1 MKTNI
6 LSNMNSFAKRAMM
19 VIAVVMMA
27 SSAWGRMGSPYT
39 CTFTTWMTESSNQV
53 TVGDITWTISRTT
66 GKGSPTTTFGN
77 QNSQTAMKFGA
88 GSSNYYSSI
97 SLSTSDFSTYNITK
111 VVLYISANTNSTKS
125 ITVTQGAT
133 TIGTQSQSFSGSNWV
148 TNSTYNTNS
157 GSGGNLTI
165 AISSDATATFIHSIE
180 VTYSGGSKYTVTF
193 SAEGGTCATS
203 TLTEGSVDGGVLL
216 PSASPSAACS
226 SEGWTFA
233 GWKRTSAQTETTS
246 IPTLY
251 AAGTQYY
258 PRSSETLY
266 AVYKLGDVYSIDFE
280 SASSAYTAWTFT
292 KMTSQQSASIPTH
305 SGDYYGT
312 TGGNGTASIATN
324 STVSPKRIRYY
335 VSKQTTNITT
345 SSWQV
350 QTKTA
355 EGSWTNRGDAED
367 ATSMAVGEW
376 VEVEVDLSSYSDV
389 YVQISYSGSTAVRN
403 IDDVTLSCATYNSN
417 PSCCDK
423 LVELSKGTQTNATIS
438 SISPSTVATCSSTA
452 ADRNVTITVAAAT
465 GYEFT
470 SSARLT
476 YSGDG
481 TATYQSG
488 PTGSGPYT
496 FVYQFAKNDNG
507 DGTFSV
513 TSATPQTYTI
523 TYKDQ
528 GDEDFTGTQ
537 AGAPTTHTYGTATTL
552 KIPTKYGHTF
562 GGWFTAADCASGA
575 VGTSSSATLGA
586 TDYTANITLYAKWT
600 EKSLTNYR
608 TSCCTDPELSFL
620 DENGDP
626 TTTYTIVREDL
637 ASASAAVEI
646 DCDFGSLN
654 TSSEFTWYSTS
665 RAAKTFPETGATSR
679 TTPSSQL
686 SYMTIDMSNK
696 TITASQTGIYTI
708 TIKQAGATI
717 SETVYCDAEAEVVVT
732 VKTVDKFI
740 DAVNGNFSGEAQRLE
755 DVGGGILLPT
765 EATFSINDA
774 CHLTT
779 RRLLGWI
786 KASDLNSY
794 RTSGRV
800 DYIDDLKT
808 GDPATNKVIAPGTR
822 VEATGVTWYAV
833 WGEEVTP

>member
-1 MKTNI
+1 M
-6 LSNMNSFAKRAMM
+6 A
-19 VIAVVMMA
+19 IAVVLMA
-27 SSAWGRMGSPYT
+27 SSVWGLTSSDISSTAATTITDGGLYVIGTSSSANLLNGEWHNSNWGYCTNTVGDAVVFTAHGSTSSFYLTSSVCGTIVAATSNFPIYNNGTSENLSLGGSGQIQNKASSSYILRFNVTGARWYSSSTGSVMYLYPVTLPARTVTYNAGSGT
-39 CTFTTWMTESSNQV
+39 CKTSDTESS
-53 TVGDITWTISRTT
+53 G
-66 GKGSPTTTFGN
+66 
-77 QNSQTAMKFGA
+77 
-88 GSSNYYSSI
+88 
-97 SLSTSDFSTYNITK
+97 
-111 VVLYISANTNSTKS
+111 
-125 ITVTQGAT
+125 
-133 TIGTQSQSFSGSNWV
+133 
-148 TNSTYNTNS
+148 
-157 GSGGNLTI
+157 GSGITL
-165 AISSDATATFIHSIE
+165 AAATPSPACA
-180 VTYSGGSKYTVTF
+180 
-193 SAEGGTCATS
+193 AEGW
-203 TLTEGSVDGGVLL
+203 V
-216 PSASPSAACS
+216 
-226 SEGWTFA
+226 FA
-233 GWKRTSAQTETTS
+233 GWKQTSAQTETTL
-246 IPTLY
+246 IPTMY
-251 AAGTQYY
+251 AAGSKYY
-258 PRSSETLY
+258 PTANETLY
-266 AVYKLGDVYSIDFE
+266 AVYRLGTVYTIDFE
-280 SASSAYTAWTFT
+280 STLDSYSDWSFNQINS
-292 KMTSQQSASIPTH
+292 KQSTIHTH
-305 SGDYYGT
+305 GDRYYGST
-312 TGGNGTASIATN
+312 TGGAVTITTAAKIA
-324 STVSPKRIRYY
+324 SPKDIRFY
-335 VSKQTTNITT
+335 VSKESGNTTAST
-345 SSWQV
+345 WKV
-350 QTKTA
+350 QTSDD
-355 EGSWTNRGDAED
+355 GSTWADRKSE
-367 ATSMAVGEW
+367 SAVGMYAPTW
-376 VEVEVDLSSYSDV
+376 LEVSQDLSSYTNV
-389 YVQISYSGSTAVRN
+389 YVRITYGTSTAVRT

-423 LVELSKGTQTNATIS
+423 IVELSKGTQTNATIS
-438 SISPSTVATCSSTA
+438 SFSPSSVPTCSNTA

-470 SSARLT
+470 SSARLS

-523 TYKDQ
+523 TYMDQ
-528 GDEDFTGTQ
+528 GGVDFSGTQ

-562 GGWFTAADCASGA
+562 GGWFTASDCASGA

-608 TSCCTDPELSFL
+608 TSCCTDPGLSFL
-620 DENGDP
+620 DENEDP

-637 ASASAAVEI
+637 ASASTAVEI

-654 TSSEFTWYSTS
+654 TSSAFTWYSTS

-708 TIKQAGATI
+708 TIKQEGATI
-717 SETVYCDAEAEVVVT
+717 SETVYCDAEATVTVT

-765 EATFSINDA
+765 EATFSTNNA
-774 CHLTT
+774 CHSKT

>member
-6 LSNMNSFAKRAMM
+6 LLNMNSFAIRAMM
-19 VIAVVMMA
+19 VIAVVMMT
-27 SSAWGRMGSPYT
+27 SSAWGSAGDEITSHTNIVSGTWYYIKGVRTNGTTIEYL
-39 CTFTTWMTESSNQV
+39 TFGDNLGTVSGTSASTTNGAIPLKFTYESSKWY
-53 TVGDITWTISRTT
+53 ITTP
-66 GKGSPTTTFGN
+66 KGYYVTTT
-77 QNSQTAMKFGA
+77 T
-88 GSSNYYSSI
+88 SNG
-97 SLSTSDFSTYNITK
+97 K
-111 VVLYISANTNSTKS
+111 
-125 ITVTQGAT
+125 
-133 TIGTQSQSFSGSNWV
+133 
-148 TNSTYNTNS
+148 
-157 GSGGNLTI
+157 LTL
-165 AISSDATATFIHSIE
+165 
-180 VTYSGGSKYTVTF
+180 
-193 SAEGGTCATS
+193 TS
-203 TLTEGSVDGGVLL
+203 TPTAVTLGT
-216 PSASPSAACS
+216 S
-226 SEGWTFA
+226 SSKITIQGD
-233 GWKRTSAQTETTS
+233 S
-246 IPTLY
+246 
-251 AAGTQYY
+251 YY
-258 PRSSETLY
+258 LQ
-266 AVYKLGDVYSIDFE
+266 K
-280 SASSAYTAWTFT
+280 
-292 KMTSQQSASIPTH
+292 
-305 SGDYYGT
+305 
-312 TGGNGTASIATN
+312 NGTASNFGSYNNSQQNVTLIEAQTYTVNWSVNGGSCSGSPSTEGQSGHKIAVLPTTPTSCDASKVFVGWSASSISGSTNIRPSDLFTYPNGAPTITGNVTYYAVFAVKSNESTLLSEDFSSIVSGN
-324 STVSPKRIRYY
+324 STST
-335 VSKQTTNITT
+335 SGSSSAWSSLTDNFT
-345 SSWQV
+345 SSAYAYQAGGAV
-350 QTKTA
+350 RLGTGTTGYLVTKELTA
-355 EGSWTNRGDAED
+355 
-367 ATSMAVGEW
+367 AVGSVLTVSFGVKGW
-376 VEVEVDLSSYSDV
+376 TTVEGDVAVTANNSEFSDPAS
-389 YVQISYSGSTAVRN
+389 ISYSEPMSGSFETQAVSVVLTTAN
-403 IDDVTLSCATYNSN
+403 PKIKISALSCHAFIDDLVITKATYSEYVTT
-417 PSCCDK
+417 CCDK

-438 SISPSTVATCSSTA
+438 SFSPSSVPTCSETA
-452 ADRNVTITVAAAT
+452 SNRNVTITVAAAA

-507 DGTFSV
+507 EGTFSV

-528 GDEDFTGTQ
+528 GGGDFTGTQ

-562 GGWFTAADCASGA
+562 GGWFTASDCASGA

-620 DENGDP
+620 DENEDP

-637 ASASAAVEI
+637 ASASTAVEI

-696 TITASQTGIYTI
+696 TITASQTGIYII

-794 RTSGRV
+794 RTSGNTG
-800 DYIDDLKT
+800 YIDTWKT